1 MAAHTFSTL
10 MWERIAGV
18 VSCNSDDWLSIHPS
32 GHANREAVKTVM
44 FQRTKAA
51 ERDKRLL
58 QRLLTAYKRNVSP
71 AAPTFATPLKGL
83 RTFPLL
89 QAKSTPQLGSAPAV
103 LWKNCA
109 KHPDQ
114 AENNLD

>member
-1 MAAHTFSTL
+1 
-10 MWERIAGV
+10 
-18 VSCNSDDWLSIHPS
+18 
-32 GHANREAVKTVM
+32 M